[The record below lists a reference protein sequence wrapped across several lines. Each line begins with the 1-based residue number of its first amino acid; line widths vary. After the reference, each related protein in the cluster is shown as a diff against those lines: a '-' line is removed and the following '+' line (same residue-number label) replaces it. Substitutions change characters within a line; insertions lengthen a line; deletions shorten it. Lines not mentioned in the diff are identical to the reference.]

1 MTDDTHDVDDVNDVD
16 RLERTARET
25 NGYRDAARPVENDD
39 MGNWVA
45 DSFVPLAI
53 EASRIAGQVL
63 FVAGRALVLALAF
76 CVLYVTDESRRVRAR
91 RWLLLDGNRWSI
103 VAVLVGAVFAS
114 SCLLGIAGV
123 IGSREGGLVT
133 TLFGTII
140 SGLFSFVP
148 IVVAV
153 NQLTV
158 SQLFATPED
167 LRERIEGIQA
177 FRRSIE
183 QRLPGEPVSPTEP
196 ARFLGAVVEIVS
208 QRSTALRQASM
219 ELDDG
224 EAAERIEAYVTTIH
238 DQTDLLD
245 ERLGRENLRLIEVLL
260 PMMGD
265 GYSEN
270 VNVARRLL
278 DEHGDDLSESATDL
292 LDDLR
297 ELFVAM
303 DVVRQYFKALYL
315 QQELSN
321 LSRLIA
327 YSGMAA
333 FLVSVFQILSFA
345 SGQPL
350 AGNPLALHVLVSG
363 SLAVAFL
370 PFAILFSFIL
380 RIATIAKRTAAPG
393 AFTPKRETPA
403 YVRENRW
410 Q

>member
-1 MTDDTHDVDDVNDVD
+1 MTNEID
-16 RLERTARET
+16 RSE
-25 NGYRDAARPVENDD
+25 DENDRRS
-39 MGNWVA
+39 GNDRFDDAVA
-45 DSFVPLAI
+45 DSLVPLAI
-53 EASRIAGQVL
+53 EASRVAGQIL
-63 FVAGRALVLALAF
+63 FVAGRALVLGLALS
-76 CVLYVTDESRRVRAR
+76 VLYLTDESRQARAR
-91 RWLLLDGNRWSI
+91 RWLLLEGNRW
-103 VAVLVGAVFAS
+103 VVVGVLLGVVFVGS
-114 SCLLGIAGV
+114 NLLGIAGV
-123 IGSREGGLVT
+123 VGSDEGGLVT

-167 LRERIEGIQA
+167 LRERIDSIQD

-208 QRSTALRQASM
+208 QRATALRQAGM

-224 EAAERIEAYVTTIH
+224 EAAERIEEYITVVHA
-238 DQTDLLD
+238 QTKELD
-245 ERLGRENLRLIEVLL
+245 ERLGGTNLRLIEVLL

-270 VNVARRLL
+270 VNVARQLQ
-278 DEHGDDLSESATDL
+278 DEHGEDLSESANEL
-292 LDDLR
+292 LADLR
-297 ELFVAM
+297 DLFIAM
-303 DVVRQYFKALYL
+303 DVIRQYFKALYL
-315 QQELSN
+315 QQELSI

-327 YSGMAA
+327 YSGMGA
-333 FLVSVFQILSFA
+333 FLVSVFQILLFA
-345 SGQPL
+345 NGQPL
-350 AGNPLALHVLVSG
+350 AGHPLALHVLVSG
-363 SLAVAFL
+363 SLTVAFL

-403 YVRENRW
+403 YVRQNRW